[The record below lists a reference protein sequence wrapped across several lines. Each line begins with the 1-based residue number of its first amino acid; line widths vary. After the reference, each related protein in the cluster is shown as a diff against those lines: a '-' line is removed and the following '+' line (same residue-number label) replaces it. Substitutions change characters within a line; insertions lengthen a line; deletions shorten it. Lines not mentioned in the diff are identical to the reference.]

1 MLLFKFFKFISMIQ
15 YGSVTA
21 PRKIIDMD
29 VVGAE
34 SNSPFAPTNEVSA
47 QRKSRQILLH
57 IETLYKIVLKLEDL
71 RNPTAITAAVIIR
84 VRI

>member
-1 MLLFKFFKFISMIQ
+1 MIQ